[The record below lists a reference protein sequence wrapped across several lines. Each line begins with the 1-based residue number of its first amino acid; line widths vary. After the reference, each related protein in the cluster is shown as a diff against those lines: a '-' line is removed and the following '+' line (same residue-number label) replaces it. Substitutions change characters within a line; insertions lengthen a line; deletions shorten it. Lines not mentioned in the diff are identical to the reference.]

1 MTSPDRN
8 STVVLSAAATQPH
21 LGVSLLAEIHLA
33 HVSGQVGGP
42 QPAVA
47 ALLVDPGVEVAG
59 GVAGEAV
66 GQQQEVVPLQH
77 HHHQPRGQRL
87 AGGDR
92 DMRDSSQDEH
102 YPPTPPA
109 SACCPSGSR

>member
-8 STVVLSAAATQPH
+8 STVVLSAATQPH

-33 HVSGQVGGP
+33 HVPGQVRGP

-92 DMRDSSQDEH
+92 EGQLQDEH

-109 SACCPSGSR
+109 SACCPSCSR